1 LLVGDPREASRSRL
15 QPRSR
20 AVEAARGGKNPSR
33 NGSGT
38 FRYVDIAGIDRELKR
53 IARAEAIPC
62 SDAPSRARKEVRAGD
77 VVVSTV
83 RPNLNAIA
91 QIPEDLDGEIASTG
105 FAVLRA
111 NPKLVDSRYLFYR
124 AQHQE
129 FVDYLVANA
138 TGASYPA
145 VSDSIVRRAALPLPP
160 PKEQFRIIELLD
172 EADRLRKLRR
182 DADAKAARILPALF
196 LKMFGDPATNPKRL
210 PTKVLG
216 NGDVCDIN
224 PRARS
229 ALVDSTP
236 VSFVPMADVDEI
248 LGRIVGCQ
256 VRPYAEVKK
265 GFTSFADGDVLFA
278 KITPCMQNGKAAIAN
293 GLTNAIGFGSTEFH
307 VLRPGPES
315 TAEFLFALVRL
326 QSFRNHAMTAFT
338 GSAGQQRVPVDFLKQ
353 YRIPLPPISEM
364 QEFSKLSRL
373 ISDMLVDAER
383 AARKLEMQFSVL
395 LQRAY
400 SGQLTAK
407 WREAHLKELLAE
419 MEVQARLLNLPMRNS
434 LEVAQ

>member
-1 LLVGDPREASRSRL
+1 MSWHQATIGDVCLPTSQRD
-15 QPRSR
+15 
-20 AVEAARGGKNPSR
+20 PSR
-33 NGSGT
+33 NGGGT

-62 SDAPSRARKEVRAGD
+62 SDAPSRARKEIKAGD
-77 VVVSTV
+77 VIVSTV

-111 NPKLVDSRYLFYR
+111 NPKLVDPRYLFFR

-160 PKEQFRIIELLD
+160 PKEQSRIVELLD

-196 LKMFGDPATNPKRL
+196 LKMFGDLATNPKGW
-210 PTKVLG
+210 PVASI
-216 NGDVCDIN
+216 GDLTSLVTSGAT
-224 PRARS
+224 PR
-229 ALVDSTP
+229 
-236 VSFVPMADVDEI
+236 
-248 LGRIVGCQ
+248 GG
-256 VRPYAEVKK
+256 AEVYVND
-265 GFTSFADGDVLFA
+265 GPYFIRSQNVLMNRLDLSDAVRITNETHQQMSRTWVSVGDVLLN
-278 KITPCMQNGKAAIAN
+278 ITGASIGRVAWVKRLDAEANVNQHVCIIRPDTKVMHPAYLATCLSLPFLQATIDSVQIGASRQALNHVQVRGLRIA
-293 GLTNAIGFGSTEFH
+293 
-307 VLRPGPES
+307 RPS
-315 TAEFLFALVRL
+315 ITLQAEFARQAAQLECSLEQAD
-326 QSFRNHAMTAFT
+326 
-338 GSAGQQRVPVDFLKQ
+338 SAKT
-353 YRIPLPPISEM
+353 
-364 QEFSKLSRL
+364 KLDDIWGIL
-373 ISDMLVDAER
+373 M
-383 AARKLEMQFSVL
+383 
-395 LQRAY
+395 QRAF

-419 MEVQARLLNLPMRNS
+419 MEVQSRLLKLPMLDS
-434 LEVAQ
+434 LEIAQ

>member
-1 LLVGDPREASRSRL
+1 MSWLQATVGDVCLPTGQRD
-15 QPRSR
+15 
-20 AVEAARGGKNPSR
+20 PSR

-129 FVDYLVANA
+129 FIDYLVANA

-160 PKEQFRIIELLD
+160 PKEQLRIIELLD
-172 EADRLRKLRR
+172 EANRLRKLRR
-182 DADAKAARILPALF
+182 DADAKAACILPALF
-196 LKMFGDPATNPKRL
+196 LKMFGDPATNPKGW
-210 PTKVLG
+210 PMKPLG
-216 NGDVCDIN
+216 SLADERPEYGANASAGPFVNGKPRYVRITDI
-224 PRARS
+224 RDDGSLSDREIVSLDS
-229 ALVDSTP
+229 ADWHRYL
-236 VSFVPMADVDEI
+236 
-248 LGRIVGCQ
+248 LQ
-256 VRPYAEVKK
+256 
-265 GFTSFADGDVLFA
+265 DGDVLFA
-278 KITPCMQNGKAAIAN
+278 RSGNTVGKTYIYRSSDGPCAFAGYLIRFQFRSGAVDPWFVF
-293 GLTNAIGFGSTEFH
+293 GLTRTAYYRGWVESHKRVAGQPNINGQEYSSLMF
-307 VLRPGPES
+307 PEPPI
-315 TAEFLFALVRL
+315 RL
-326 QSFRNHAMTAFT
+326 QQKFGRVAREVESILS
-338 GSAGQQRVPVDFLKQ
+338 SADNA
-353 YRIPLPPISEM
+353 
-364 QEFSKLSRL
+364 
-373 ISDMLVDAER
+373 AER
-383 AARKLEMQFSVL
+383 LEGTFATL
-395 LQRAY
+395 LQRAF

>member
-1 LLVGDPREASRSRL
+1 MSWLLATIGDVCLPTGQRD
-15 QPRSR
+15 
-20 AVEAARGGKNPSR
+20 PSR

-124 AQHQE
+124 TQHQE

-182 DADAKAARILPALF
+182 DADAKAARILSALF
-196 LKMFGDPATNPKRL
+196 LKMFGDPATNPMGWPIK
-210 PTKVLG
+210 PLG
-216 NGDVCDIN
+216 DLLSD
-224 PRARS
+224 
-229 ALVDSTP
+229 
-236 VSFVPMADVDEI
+236 
-248 LGRIVGCQ
+248 
-256 VRPYAEVKK
+256 AEVFVDGDWVESKDQDPD
-265 GFTSFADGDVLFA
+265 GEVRLIQLADIGDGSYIDKSSRFLTKETALRLRCTFLIPGDVLVARMPDPLGRACIFPGDEKEA
-278 KITPCMQNGKAAIAN
+278 VTVVDVCVI
-293 GLTNAIGFGSTEFH
+293 
-307 VLRPGPES
+307 RPGIDGSDPYW
-315 TAEFLFALVRL
+315 LMHCI
-326 QSFRNHAMTAFT
+326 N
-338 GSAGQQRVPVDFLKQ
+338 SAGFRALIAQQQTGTTRA
-353 YRIPLPPISEM
+353 RISRGN
-364 QEFSKLSRL
+364 LSRL
-373 ISDMLVDAER
+373 PIICPPPPLQRKFSVLSKQATEVLSTAG
-383 AARKLEMQFSVL
+383 AARKIEQLFELL
-395 LQRAY
+395 LQRAF

-407 WREAHLKELLAE
+407 WREARMKELLAE
-419 MEVQARLLNLPMRNS
+419 MEQQARLLNLP
-434 LEVAQ
+434 LPIEQEAPA